1 VVGESSSNS
10 AEGWELPGYEH
21 GRVLGAGATG
31 RVVLARHVGT
41 GTPVAIKYLIK
52 GSAVVP
58 AFANAFANEAR
69 TLSTLRSPN
78 VARLYEYVEGPA
90 GSAIVMELVQGV
102 TLRAVLREEG
112 ATGPEAALAV
122 LKGSLL
128 GLAAAHE
135 AGVVHRDYKPDNVLV
150 TPDGGTKLVDFG
162 LATRFGATPAA
173 AGTPVYMAPER
184 FNSGPASAASD
195 VYAATAT
202 FFECVTGARPYSGTT
217 AVELMVQ
224 HSEAPI
230 PDELAPEPVRP
241 LVRAGLAKAPE
252 DRPSTAAEFVAE
264 LEEIARAAYGE
275 DWEER
280 GQRKLATVVA
290 ALPLLLLRG
299 EEAPPPSAT
308 TDFAITNLG
317 AGPADKSL
325 VKQARGPVA
334 ATIGILAVALLI
346 SLTAR
351 PDTPVAVGTTVQIAT
366 TVTADGP
373 IPAAPIPARTSAAAV
388 AAATASTGASA
399 TGTATAGAPTS
410 AAAAA
415 SNPTA
420 GLSTQPSVGAVATT
434 ATTPPPTQPA
444 TQTSTTPAA
453 PVLTVNSVQITASG
467 CQART
472 GMYATVDVKS
482 DGKAAGRLTF
492 TWFSS
497 PTSSGAHTTYGTP
510 TVVTLAKGQTDVS
523 TTKMDDFS
531 SAPPAYWGVEVTT
544 DPAAASGNGTSA
556 TVFGPNCE
564 IQ

>member
-1 VVGESSSNS
+1 MGEIPSNP
-10 AEGWELPGYEH
+10 AEGWELPGYVH
-21 GRVLGAGATG
+21 DRVLGAGATG
-31 RVVLARHVGT
+31 RVVLATHVQT

-52 GSAVVP
+52 SSAVLP
-58 AFANAFANEAR
+58 TFADAFANEAR

-78 VARLYEYVEGPA
+78 VTRLYEYVEGPA
-90 GSAIVMELVQGV
+90 GSAIVMELVEGV

-150 TPDGGTKLVDFG
+150 TPDGATKLVDFG

-184 FNSGPASAASD
+184 FNSGPATAASD

-202 FFECVTGARPYSGTT
+202 FFECITGARPYSGTT

-224 HSEAPI
+224 HSQAPI

-252 DRPSTAAEFVAE
+252 DRPASAAELVAE
-264 LEEIARAAYGE
+264 LDEIARAAYGE

-280 GQRKLATVVA
+280 GQRKLATIVA

-299 EEAPPPSAT
+299 EEAPPPSAA

-317 AGPADKSL
+317 SGPARETL
-325 VKQARGPVA
+325 LKQARGPVA

-346 SLTAR
+346 SLTAK

-366 TVTADGP
+366 TVTADGT
-373 IPAAPIPARTSAAAV
+373 IPT
-388 AAATASTGASA
+388 
-399 TGTATAGAPTS
+399 APTPTQTHS
-410 AAAAA
+410 AAAAAATTKPTGTSTSGAPSTAGTTA

-420 GLSTQPSVGAVATT
+420 G
-434 ATTPPPTQPA
+434 PPTQPTTGAGA
-444 TQTSTTPAA
+444 TSASTSPPTQPPTQPPPPPP
-453 PVLTVNSVQITASG
+453 PVLTVNSVQITSYG

-472 GMYATVDVKS
+472 GMYATVEVKS
-482 DGKAAGRLTF
+482 DGKASGTLTF

-497 PTSSGAHTTYGTP
+497 PSASGAHTTYGTP
-510 TVVTLAKGQTDVS
+510 TVVQLAKGQTDV
-523 TTKMDDFS
+523 TKTEMDDFS

-544 DPAAASGNGTSA
+544 DPAAASGNGTSV

>member
-1 VVGESSSNS
+1 VAESPSNS
-10 AEGWELPGYEH
+10 AGGWELPGYLH

-31 RVVLARHVGT
+31 RVVLARHVET

-58 AFANAFANEAR
+58 AFADAFANEAR

-78 VARLYEYVEGPA
+78 VTRLYEYVEGPA
-90 GSAIVMELVQGV
+90 GSAIVMELVEGA

-112 ATGPEAALAV
+112 STGPEAALAV

-150 TPDGGTKLVDFG
+150 TPDGTTKLVDFG

-217 AVELMVQ
+217 AIELMVQ

-252 DRPSTAAEFVAE
+252 DRPSSAAELVEE
-264 LEEIARAAYGE
+264 LEEIARGAYGE

-280 GQRKLATVVA
+280 GQRKLATIVA
-290 ALPLLLLRG
+290 SLPLLLLRG

-317 AGPADKSL
+317 PAPAGKSL
-325 VKQARGPVA
+325 AKQARGPVA
-334 ATIGILAVALLI
+334 ATVGILFVALLI
-346 SLTAR
+346 SLTSK
-351 PDTPVAVGTTVQIAT
+351 PDTPMVVGTTVQVAT

-373 IPAAPIPARTSAAAV
+373 LPTAPIPAQAPSAAA
-388 AAATASTGASA
+388 AAKTGP
-399 TGTATAGAPTS
+399 TGTATAGTATGG
-410 AAAAA
+410 AATVTVA
-415 SNPTA
+415 SNPTV
-420 GLSTQPSVGAVATT
+420 GPSPQPSVGVVATSAST
-434 ATTPPPTQPA
+434 SPPTQPA
-444 TQTSTTPAA
+444 TQTSTTPA

-472 GMYATVDVKS
+472 GMNATVEVKS
-482 DGKAAGRLTF
+482 DGKASGTLTF

-497 PTSSGAHTTYGTP
+497 PSSSGTHTTYGTP
-510 TVVTLAKGQTDVS
+510 TVVQLAKGQTDVT

-544 DPAAASGNGTSA
+544 DPAAASGNRTSA
-556 TVFGPNCE
+556 TVYGPNCE

>member
-1 VVGESSSNS
+1 MGESSSNS

>member
-1 VVGESSSNS
+1 MGESSSNS

-31 RVVLARHVGT
+31 RVVLARHVET
-41 GTPVAIKYLIK
+41 GTPVAIKYLIR

-78 VARLYEYVEGPA
+78 VTRLYEYVEGPA
-90 GSAIVMELVQGV
+90 GSAIVMELVEGV

-150 TPDGGTKLVDFG
+150 TPDGSTKLVDFG

-217 AVELMVQ
+217 AIELMVQ

-252 DRPSTAAEFVAE
+252 DRPSSAAEFVAE
-264 LEEIARAAYGE
+264 LEEIARATYGE

-280 GQRKLATVVA
+280 GQRKLATIVA

-325 VKQARGPVA
+325 AKRARGPVA
-334 ATIGILAVALLI
+334 ATIGILGVALLI
-346 SLTAR
+346 SLTAK

-373 IPAAPIPARTSAAAV
+373 MPPAPMSTDAPSAAV
-388 AAATASTGASA
+388 AAATASSAA
-399 TGTATAGAPTS
+399 TGPTVTATAGAPSSTGTAALNPTVGPSAQPTVGTVATS
-410 AAAAA
+410 A
-415 SNPTA
+415 
-420 GLSTQPSVGAVATT
+420 STS
-434 ATTPPPTQPA
+434 PPTQPA
-444 TQTSTTPAA
+444 TQTSTTAA
-453 PVLTVNSVQITASG
+453 PVLTVHSVQITAYG

-472 GMYATVDVKS
+472 GMYATVEVKS
-482 DGKAAGRLTF
+482 DGKASGTLTF

-497 PTSSGAHTTYGTP
+497 PSASGAHTTYGTP

-544 DPAAASGNGTSA
+544 DPAAASGNGTSD